1 MQSDDD
7 PINAFAE
14 IFETNNQKILKD
26 THVLSPDYLPKQ
38 LIGRR
43 NEILDLARIFKPMD
57 FKGYPSN
64 ALVFGKSGSGKTVV
78 TKFLLQKLMER
89 LAVEKVLDHPL
100 VWAYVQCKNV
110 SGENGVLYSI
120 IKQIDPDTKIP
131 KKGFAMGYYYD
142 ALWSTIKEKNVSVV
156 VVLDEIDYLKGDGIL
171 YNLSRAGEMHEL
183 PERHFITTIGISN
196 SLTFGNNLDSR
207 VQSSMQFKDFVFAP
221 YNAEQI
227 KAILYDRVKLA
238 FYDGAVLPETVDL
251 CAVISARVHG
261 DARKAIELLK
271 SAAIYAEENGFD
283 KVLPE
288 HVDKACDNGDTDRI
302 AALAANLP
310 LHDKLVLMSILK
322 NVNYN
327 KTVTTASEVTLTYNK
342 ICDEIDEKPRHR
354 TTVANKFGELE
365 TIGIIKEGKTKKG
378 RGGSG
383 REISL
388 AITSGRVLEEVLY
401 QDYRLGDLKEFRVG
415 MFTN

>member
-1 MQSDDD
+1 MQSNDE
-7 PINAFAE
+7 PITNFTE
-14 IFETNNQKILKD
+14 IFETETRKILKD

-43 NEILDLARIFKPMD
+43 TEITELARIFKPID
-57 FKGYPSN
+57 SKGYPSN

-89 LAVEKVLDHPL
+89 LDAEKLLDHPL
-100 VWAYVQCKNV
+100 MWAYVQCKNV
-110 SGENGVLYSI
+110 RGENGVLYSI

-131 KKGFAMGYYYD
+131 KKGFAISYYYD
-142 ALWSTIKEKNVSVV
+142 ALYDTIKEKNISLV

-171 YNLSRAGEMHEL
+171 YNFSRAGEMHEL
-183 PERHFITTIGISN
+183 PERHFLTTIGISN
-196 SLTFGNNLDSR
+196 SLTFGANLDSR
-207 VQSSMQFKDFVFAP
+207 VQSSMMFKDVIFAP

-227 KAILYDRVKLA
+227 KSILCDRVKLA

-288 HVDKACDNGDTDRI
+288 HVDKAFEDNDIDRI
-302 AALAANLP
+302 TALAANLP
-310 LHDKLVLMSILK
+310 LHDKLVLLSILK

-327 KTVTTASEVTLTYNK
+327 KLVTTASEVTTTYYK
-342 ICDEIDEKPRHR
+342 LCEEIKEKPRHR

-365 TIGIIKEGKTKKG
+365 TMGVIKEGKTKKG

-383 REISL
+383 REICL
-388 AITSGRVLEEVLY
+388 AIPSGRTLEDLIY
-401 QDYRLGDLKEFRVG
+401 QDDRFEELKDFKAGLFAR
-415 MFTN
+415 